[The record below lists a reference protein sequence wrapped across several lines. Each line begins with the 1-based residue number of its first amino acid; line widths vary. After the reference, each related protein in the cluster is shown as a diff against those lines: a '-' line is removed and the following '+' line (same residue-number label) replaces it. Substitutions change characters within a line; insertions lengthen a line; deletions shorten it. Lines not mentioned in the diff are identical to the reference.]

1 MICIIKTEE
10 KSHVILDSKIKA
22 SFESFEEADSFL
34 KGIVDKYRE
43 KTGLD
48 VQLYVQLI

>member
-1 MICIIKTEE
+1 MEIFILKGE
-10 KSHVILDSKIKA
+10 KSHITIDNKIKA
-22 SFESFEEADSFL
+22 SFETFEEADSFL